1 VDSDKGTSDE
11 IWSLSAKET
20 LRRALVGTEKVEST
34 SELELL
40 RKQIEE
46 FATMKREMSKE
57 LKELREMKQ
66 STELSSEMQKYK
78 EDDFAVQCFDIIT
91 T

>member
-1 VDSDKGTSDE
+1 MWNNNMFLFGGYSDKGTSDE

-40 RKQIEE
+40 RKKI
-46 FATMKREMSKE
+46 KE
-57 LKELREMKQ
+57 LETMQREISNGEIKQ
-66 STELSSEMQKYK
+66 YEPK
-78 EDDFAVQCFDIIT
+78 DIEV
-91 T
+91 